1 MKQTQQEFA
10 QLPFSHHTY
19 GIHNSQVSITEL
31 KSLFPQNDFSYVIH
45 KKYDTLKIGDA
56 REIKSLQ
63 TEKTEKPSV
72 FILEFSLINAAAQN
86 TLLKTLEE
94 PSSQTYF
101 ILIFPDKSKLLPT
114 LRSRLFMLEGNI
126 DVDIETKNNFIS
138 PEEFETMTL
147 LQRFEIIKENN
158 DKKKEVFLAKSDILQ
173 FLDSYEIYESK
184 KNTKNISLLETI
196 YMARASLHAN
206 GASHKMILDLIA
218 LHI

>member
-1 MKQTQQEFA
+1 MNQIQQEFS
-10 QLPFSHHTY
+10 QLPFSHHAY
-19 GIHNSQVSITEL
+19 GIHGSHITITKL
-31 KSLFPQNDFSYVIH
+31 KNLFPQDRFSYVVH
-45 KKYDTLKIGDA
+45 KKYDTLKISDA

-72 FILEFSLINAAAQN
+72 FILEFSLINVIAQN

-101 ILIFPDKSKLLPT
+101 ILVFPDKSKLLPT

-126 DVDIETKNNFIS
+126 DVDIETENNFIR
-138 PEEFETMTL
+138 PEEFEKMSL

-158 DKKKEVFLAKSDILQ
+158 DKKKDIFLTKSEVLQ

-184 KNTKNISLLETI
+184 KDKKNIVLLETL
-196 YMARASLHAN
+196 YAARNSLHAN

-218 LHI
+218 LQV